1 MQLSLVAFQIN
12 APADNG
18 TDDTIDCRTL
28 RCRCYSAELAG
39 SFHSPFS
46 IARLTAL
53 NFSHDAHRMPLKTC
67 YKSPAFHSKRE
78 SLRLLAVD
86 SKPLAPFHP
95 HEYAIT
101 ELLIISK
108 ALLGPRI
115 RFCSLLLP
123 RSACPRSASVSSPAS

>member
-46 IARLTAL
+46 IARLAAL

-67 YKSPAFHSKRE
+67 YKSPAL
-78 SLRLLAVD
+78 SLQTGI
-86 SKPLAPFHP
+86 PPP
-95 HEYAIT
+95 
-101 ELLIISK
+101 
-108 ALLGPRI
+108 PRS
-115 RFCSLLLP
+115 RFETPCSLP
-123 RSACPRSASVSSPAS
+123 SA